1 MDAGYGQ
8 LTLSSTGMA
17 DQKVPLQLE
26 QLGQGAGTSSVS
38 ALLPR
43 GASGQITV
51 FDWNGLSTS
60 LIFETIVQGDRI
72 SGLML
77 QGNPGQQTQLQATL
91 VQSIQQ
97 GISSL
102 SNAGLQT
109 SLQAKLDNAGDKM
122 QQGENR
128 TASNVLNALRN
139 EIAAQGGKG
148 IPQATAASMMAS
160 TTELIGGL
168 RAATPSA

>member
-1 MDAGYGQ
+1 
-8 LTLSSTGMA
+8 
-17 DQKVPLQLE
+17 
-26 QLGQGAGTSSVS
+26 
-38 ALLPR
+38 
-43 GASGQITV
+43 
-51 FDWNGLSTS
+51 
-60 LIFETIVQGDRI
+60 
-72 SGLML
+72 ML

-160 TTELIGGL
+160 TTELIGAL
-168 RAATPSA
+168 SAATPSA